1 MERLNKVCRDTST
14 NILRAAS
21 PMTAR
26 WTLHNPVPKLA
37 AKAVE
42 ISFFPMLV
50 SLAFVAK
57 LAVDNRKRIVG
68 I

>member
-1 MERLNKVCRDTST
+1 MERMSKVCRDAST

-26 WTLHNPVPKLA
+26 WTLHNTVPKLA
-37 AKAVE
+37 ARAVE
-42 ISFFPMLV
+42 ISFLPLLIT
-50 SLAFVAK
+50 LATAAK

-68 I
+68 A